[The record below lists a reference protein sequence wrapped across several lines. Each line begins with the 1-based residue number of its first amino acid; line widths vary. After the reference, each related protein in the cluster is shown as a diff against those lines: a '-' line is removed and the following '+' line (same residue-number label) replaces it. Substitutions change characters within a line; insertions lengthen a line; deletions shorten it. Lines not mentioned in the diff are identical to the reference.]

1 MMPPR
6 KIKIILVNLLV
17 KISPILNSS
26 SLITDSTLNKPNV
39 SNLVINNLHGL
50 NTNKLQDQGNSMSQ
64 SQQIIKDFIQLKMM
78 SM

>member
-1 MMPPR
+1 MSPQ

>member
-1 MMPPR
+1 MMSPR

-17 KISPILNSS
+17 KISPILNFY
-26 SLITDSTLNKPNV
+26 SLIMDSTLNKPNV

>member
-17 KISPILNSS
+17 KISPILNFY
-26 SLITDSTLNKPNV
+26 SLIMDSTLNKPNV